1 MSHGISVS
9 FCGIGFS
16 QVETA
21 LEAGGE
27 VSAGVEMWRKYVSC
41 VWRQQTEGLEVSLA
55 TYARPGKKAYD
66 SPSKL
71 NLQARSMAFS
81 ALMCGSRVPEAG
93 KGLPQASGLHSLG
106 SCICLPRSASPGL
119 PTKIFKA
126 RFSVLRR
133 EKRVGRV
140 EGLPLLHLEA

>member
-9 FCGIGFS
+9 SRGIGFS

-27 VSAGVEMWRKYVSC
+27 VSAGVEMWRKYVLC

-71 NLQARSMAFS
+71 NPQARSMVFQLSCGEVGHLKPEMAFPRHQVW
-81 ALMCGSRVPEAG
+81 AL
-93 KGLPQASGLHSLG
+93 QAE
-106 SCICLPRSASPGL
+106 ICLPRSACL
-119 PTKIFKA
+119 P
-126 RFSVLRR
+126 RPS
-133 EKRVGRV
+133 
-140 EGLPLLHLEA
+140 H

>member
-27 VSAGVEMWRKYVSC
+27 VSAGVEMRRKYVSC

-71 NLQARSMAFS
+71 NPQARSMAFQLS
-81 ALMCGSRVPEAG
+81 CVEVGYLKPGRAFHRHQVCALQAAVSVCPGQP
-93 KGLPQASGLHSLG
+93 PQAF
-106 SCICLPRSASPGL
+106 P
-119 PTKIFKA
+119 
-126 RFSVLRR
+126 LRYSR
-133 EKRVGRV
+133 HAF
-140 EGLPLLHLEA
+140 LY